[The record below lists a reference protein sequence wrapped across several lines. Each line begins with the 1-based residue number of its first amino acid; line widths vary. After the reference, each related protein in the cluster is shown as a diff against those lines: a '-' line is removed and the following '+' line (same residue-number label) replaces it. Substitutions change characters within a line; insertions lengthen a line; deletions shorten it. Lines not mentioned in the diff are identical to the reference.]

1 MHEKVKPAPNTTRVR
16 PLNQF
21 NMALAGAVPHNR
33 AQRRILAKPKSRPVY
48 GVRPLI
54 GNPICTKETYD
65 GTAFLAQALGKPSV
79 GPHHVRNA
87 MKRRRKALAA

>member
-1 MHEKVKPAPNTTRVR
+1 MNSDKPWEDTGGTVGYWPKPPVVH
-16 PLNQF
+16 
-21 NMALAGAVPHNR
+21 AGPNR
-33 AQRRILAKPKSRPVY
+33 AQRRAKAKPKTRPVY
-48 GVRPLI
+48 GGRSLI

-65 GTAFLAQALGKPSV
+65 GTAFLAQALGKPAI